1 MTPTKK
7 ARVWTMVEKEGKSI
21 TETAH
26 ALDLNRST
34 VSRAHKKLLEQG
46 PNPDFYLEVP
56 RSGRPSSISPRLER
70 RAVRYITSGRASD
83 ATDLQRQLFTDLHP
97 TTIRRMLIRHCLF
110 GRWAEGFIGWK
121 VSKWKRVW
129 FADESKFNL
138 FGSDGRMYCCR
149 RPGEELEPRNV
160 KPVVKHGGGSL
171 MVWGVLTWKGPGRL
185 HRVEGKM
192 NALQYTSIL
201 SDSLLGTAHD
211 QKRKP
216 SSIVLAQDLDSK
228 HTS

>member
-70 RAVRYITSGRASD
+70 RAVQYITSGRASD

-97 TTIRRMLIRHCLF
+97 TTIRRMLIRHRLF
-110 GRWAEGFIGWK
+110 GHVCHSKPLLIKMHRYKRRKWAEGFIGWK

-138 FGSDGRMYCCR
+138 FGSDGRMYCRR
-149 RPGEELEPRNV
+149 RPGEELVPRNV

-171 MVWGVLTWKGPGRL
+171 MVWGVLTWKGPG
-185 HRVEGKM
+185 
-192 NALQYTSIL
+192 
-201 SDSLLGTAHD
+201 
-211 QKRKP
+211 
-216 SSIVLAQDLDSK
+216 
-228 HTS
+228 